1 MFQCEY
7 KSTHLM
13 VCGCMSTC
21 TYILMCMRMCTVSVC
36 MHVCQSCGPVAMRN
50 PAGRKSECIHPGSQ
64 GPGATQVPS
73 EGMKGCSA
81 DVTRW
86 GSVAQ
91 PANVMF
97 GSWHAAA
104 LPPVVGRGVF

>member
-1 MFQCEY
+1 MC
-7 KSTHLM
+7 
-13 VCGCMSTC
+13 VCGCVNTIAC
-21 TYILMCMRMCTVSVC
+21 MCVCVHCTVYLLVSMCV
-36 MHVCQSCGPVAMRN
+36 SAVALWLRRN

-64 GPGATQVPS
+64 GPGAAQVPN

-86 GSVAQ
+86 GSVAE

>member
-1 MFQCEY
+1 MCVYVCAFNC
-7 KSTHLM
+7 
-13 VCGCMSTC
+13 VCGCVNTY
-21 TYILMCMRMCTVSVC
+21 TYILMRVCVYCISVC
-36 MHVCQSCGPVAMRN
+36 MHVCQSCGPVVTRN

-104 LPPVVGRGVF
+104 LPPVVGRGIF